1 VKFLTGGDGLVQVEA
16 RNLPRINPDPWQLIR
31 CESGADSTVWMG
43 EGRFFRVQSLIS
55 TPKTEGNLMAFSPRD
70 KFHMRQC
77 LSLAEKGLGFT
88 SPNPVVGAVVVGDG
102 RVAGKGFHRRACGPH
117 AEIVALDR
125 AGEKA
130 RGATLYVN
138 LEPCSHQGRTP
149 PCAPEIVQRGVARVV
164 IALRDPNPLVD
175 GRGIAILTQAGIA
188 VETGLLEKRAR
199 RLNEVFVTVMR
210 ARRPFVALKAA
221 ASLDGRIATAGGES
235 RWITGERSRAF
246 SHRLRGWY
254 DGVLVGAGTALKD
267 DPLLTPRVPPYEA
280 KKPVRIVVDSTA
292 QISLES
298 RLVKSARECPL
309 VAAVTPRARPAKIKA
324 LTQQGVTV
332 LLTGEERGRVDLED
346 LLAKLYG
353 MGVMSVLVEGGGE
366 LHASFVE
373 RDLFDKLY
381 LFQAPRLIGGA
392 GAPSFLGGRG
402 AGRLKD
408 AARLTQASFRRLGE
422 DMLFEYYPAHS
433 LLAGED

>member
-1 VKFLTGGDGLVQVEA
+1 MVQAEA
-16 RNLPRINPDPWQLIR
+16 RNLTWIDPDPLQLIR

-43 EGRFFRVQSLIS
+43 EGRFFRVQPLIS
-55 TPKTEGNLMAFSPRD
+55 TPKIEGDLMAFTPRE

-88 SPNPVVGAVVVGDG
+88 SPNPVVGAVVVRDG
-102 RVAGKGFHRRACGPH
+102 RVAGKGFHRLAGGPH

-130 RGATLYVN
+130 RGATLYVS

-149 PCAPEIVQRGVARVV
+149 PCAPEIVKRGVVRVV

-175 GRGIAILTQAGIA
+175 GRGIALLKQAGVT

-221 ASLDGRIATAGGES
+221 ASLDGRIATVGGES
-235 RWITGERSRAF
+235 RWITGEQSRAF

-267 DPLLTPRVPPYEA
+267 DPLLTPRVSPYEA

-292 QISLES
+292 RISLES
-298 RLVKSARECPL
+298 RLVKSAPECPL
-309 VAAVTPRARPAKIKA
+309 LVAVTARARPAKIKA

-353 MGVMSVLVEGGGE
+353 LGVMSVLVEGGGE

-381 LFQAPRLIGGA
+381 LFQAPRLIGGT

-402 AGRLKD
+402 AARLKD
-408 AARLTQASFRRLGE
+408 AARLTQASLRRLGE
-422 DMLFEYYPAHS
+422 DTLCEYYPAHS
-433 LLAGED
+433 MLAGED